1 MLTESKNIILQI
13 MSGSKIGAKLYKIME
28 MGELVP
34 TVRIEKKSLFGY
46 LMLKFFNLTDSC
58 IGPLGRSYD

>member
-1 MLTESKNIILQI
+1 

-34 TVRIEKKSLFGY
+34 TVRIEKVDC
-46 LMLKFFNLTDSC
+46 FN
-58 IGPLGRSYD
+58 I

>member
-34 TVRIEKKSLFGY
+34 TVRIEKKIIVLIFNVK
-46 LMLKFFNLTDSC
+46 KFYFYRQLYWTF
-58 IGPLGRSYD
+58 

>member
-1 MLTESKNIILQI
+1 

-34 TVRIEKKSLFGY
+34 TVRIEKKGCL
-46 LMLKFFNLTDSC
+46 D
-58 IGPLGRSYD
+58 I